1 MPHLSPGPRLRI
13 YSCGRCRFGG
23 GKEQAVIMLSVTKS
37 QFRRGLQL
45 GLPLLL
51 LAVSTGLAPAD
62 DFVVRPY
69 QPAPVPQSM
78 APPPAPA
85 RPPTTGVQNF
95 GSWQMEDNHFRW
107 QPGQQTNNP
116 NQAPIWVPGQWG
128 NDASGN
134 QTYTP
139 GYWR

>member
-1 MPHLSPGPRLRI
+1 VCIAVPV
-13 YSCGRCRFGG
+13 
-23 GKEQAVIMLSVTKS
+23 GKEQAAIVAFVTKS
-37 QFRRGLQL
+37 RFRRGLRFV
-45 GLPLLL
+45 LPLLL
-51 LAVSTGLAPAD
+51 LSLGADAVRAD

-69 QPAPVPQSM
+69 QPGPAPQSM

-85 RPPTTGVQNF
+85 RPPTTGTQNF
-95 GSWQMEDNHFRW
+95 GNWQKEDNHFRW
-107 QPGQQTNNP
+107 QPGRQTNDP